1 VGCKEGLVR
10 AYLEARHDT
19 RRELITAEI
28 NRHDDPRER
37 LLAIF
42 DVLGTTVA
50 RPGFR
55 GCAFANAAAESEP
68 ESAATEVTREVR
80 RWFA

>member
-55 GCAFANAAAESEP
+55 VCERGRR
-68 ESAATEVTREVR
+68 VRTRKR
-80 RWFA
+80 CNRSHA